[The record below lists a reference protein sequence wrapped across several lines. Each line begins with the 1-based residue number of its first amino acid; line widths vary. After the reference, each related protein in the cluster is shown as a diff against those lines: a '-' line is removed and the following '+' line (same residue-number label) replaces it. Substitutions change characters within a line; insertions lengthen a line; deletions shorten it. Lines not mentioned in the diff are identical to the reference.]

1 MSNVENITD
10 QLSWKKLQLVSKQ
23 TWWIVERIWLVVKVS
38 ATRRYGRFD
47 LSSSHRWKFSR
58 PRATWKRFSTTLAT
72 DIHTRYFSQ
81 AALSA
86 RITMPVKLRKTRAIT
101 FFADNYGCHITTI
114 RCYKRSISRICM
126 NRVRRTPSFL
136 TKRFYFIPQRFL
148 DAPCVILLI
157 NLTQSPAIDVTPC
170 S

>member
-1 MSNVENITD
+1 MRRDAMGASIWAAAIGENFHD
-10 QLSWKKLQLVSKQ
+10 LEQL
-23 TWWIVERIWLVVKVS
+23 
-38 ATRRYGRFD
+38 GNG
-47 LSSSHRWKFSR
+47 SR
-58 PRATWKRFSTTLAT
+58 LLWPP
-72 DIHTRYFSQ
+72 IYITRYFSQ

-114 RCYKRSISRICM
+114 RCYKRSIDCICM
-126 NRVRRTPSFL
+126 NRVRRTPSFT